1 MSSIDLDDDEL
12 GIGMLMNQKKRG
24 PASVMSEKNSYQ
36 NEAKPRKAS
45 PPSSVSDDVEV
56 LSLRSERVSPIRN
69 NPRRP
74 PPSESSSGSSVSLG
88 SISTVSRTPKAR
100 VSQEDIM
107 NQKRELLYMFERWE
121 RKGMKLPKKFTLS
134 SSLEE
139 MKLEYERIKQDLATD
154 GAVKFQRKAL
164 LAFVSGIEF
173 LNSKFDP
180 FDLKLNGFSEHINEQ
195 IPDYDDVFEELYL
208 KYKTKANM
216 APELKLI
223 FMVGGSAFMFHLTN
237 TMFKSQLPGFEQVM
251 KQNPDLMK
259 QFASATM
266 NTMNENSGNS
276 GGGLGGILGSLFG
289 SNNQAQQTMPPP
301 MPAGP
306 RPQMRG
312 PTNADDILKE
322 YNERRSVSMMSDS
335 DMSEV
340 QDIVDDMSEIPTTT
354 NKPKAKA
361 GRRTLNI

>member
-12 GIGMLMNQKKRG
+12 GIAMLMNQKKRG
-24 PASVMSEKNSYQ
+24 PASVNSDKNSLPTKKQ
-36 NEAKPRKAS
+36 AS
-45 PPSSVSDDVEV
+45 PPSSVSDDIEV
-56 LSLRSERVSPIRN
+56 LSLRSERVPLRSSGN
-69 NPRRP
+69 RRP
-74 PPSESSSGSSVSLG
+74 PASESSSSVSLG
-88 SISTVSRTPKAR
+88 SLSTVSTSPKAR

-139 MKLEYERIKQDLATD
+139 MKLEYERIKQDLSTD

-173 LNSKFDP
+173 LNNKFDP

-208 KYKTKANM
+208 KYKTKAHM

-276 GGGLGGILGSLFG
+276 SGGGLGGILGSLFG
-289 SNNQAQQTMPPP
+289 SNNQATDQNKNPSAQM
-301 MPAGP
+301 P

-312 PTNADDILKE
+312 PSNVDDILKE
-322 YNERRSVSMMSDS
+322 YNERKSVSIMSES

-340 QDIVDDMSEIPTTT
+340 QDIVDDISDIPT
-354 NKPKAKA
+354 KAKS